1 MIGTLLFAAFAV
13 FLGWLGFTVSDPNLG
28 GLFLVGA
35 IISAGC
41 AVVWYLDARRL
52 RRSTRC

>member
-1 MIGTLLFAAFAV
+1 MIGTLLLAAVAV
-13 FLGWLGFTVSDPNLG
+13 FLSWLGFNMSDPNLG

-41 AVVWYLDARRL
+41 AVVWFLDARRL
-52 RRSTRC
+52 WRSP